1 MNNRD
6 EYFFDEESHTIDVDT
21 MQALG
26 LNMYSKLL
34 TPKKMLYNAFCRSDY
49 DNEVVMHP
57 QQIECLNYLMRGDN
71 LLISAPTSFGKTF
84 VALEYM
90 SRKELNNIVI
100 LLLAGSDKKNQAKV
114 IKQASK
120 YYEDFVERNYKG

>member
-1 MNNRD
+1 MVVRIERRD
-6 EYFFDEESHTIDVDT
+6 RNIEEMRNAYLEYFFDEESHTIDVDT

-90 SRKELNNIVI
+90 SRKELNNIVFVVPT
-100 LLLAGSDKKNQAKV
+100 LALMN
-114 IKQASK
+114 
-120 YYEDFVERNYKG
+120 ELFVKI